1 MTATTA
7 NVTLASRVIVPDD
20 VVFKELNGEAVILDL
35 ASERYFGLDGV
46 GTRFWELISH
56 DPEMQVAF
64 DQLLREYDVDA
75 PQLETDL
82 LALVDELLDAGLLR
96 IE

>member
-20 VVFKELNGEAVILDL
+20 VLFQELNGEAVILDL

>member
-20 VVFKELNGEAVILDL
+20 VLFQELNGEAVILDL

-56 DPEMQVAF
+56 AGKNFPHSMISTI
-64 DQLLREYDVDA
+64 LLTKWASLSWFVHPMYSREL
-75 PQLETDL
+75 Q
-82 LALVDELLDAGLLR
+82 
-96 IE
+96 

>member
-1 MTATTA
+1 
-7 NVTLASRVIVPDD
+7 
-20 VVFKELNGEAVILDL
+20 
-35 ASERYFGLDGV
+35 
-46 GTRFWELISH
+46 
-56 DPEMQVAF
+56 MQVAF

>member
-20 VVFKELNGEAVILDL
+20 VLFQELNGEAVILDL

-75 PQLETDL
+75 PP
-82 LALVDELLDAGLLR
+82 AGN
-96 IE
+96 